1 MVRDD
6 CVVVEPP
13 GFFFGRF
20 PPDFSS
26 IVLGTAIMSQGS
38 CTANTPAPEQVKLS
52 QLRAKTDHQLRDL
65 IDSTLHVGLS
75 FAALAEVEESAG
87 DGAYARSF
95 ERAYRALADVQ
106 KLLPVL
112 NEEYRQGLDPKFI
125 ELREAL
131 DRLGRNR
138 GKPRSFSGICS
149 Y

>member
-1 MVRDD
+1 
-6 CVVVEPP
+6 
-13 GFFFGRF
+13 
-20 PPDFSS
+20 
-26 IVLGTAIMSQGS
+26 MSQGS
-38 CTANTPAPEQVKLS
+38 CTAYTPAPEQVKLS
-52 QLRAKTDHQLRDL
+52 ELRAKTDHQLRDL
-65 IDSTLHVGLS
+65 IDSILHVGLS

-149 Y
+149 S